1 MRKTLKTM
9 LAVSACMLVMPLGAY
24 AAQPANAPV
33 INSSVVSNDDS
44 TEVTELF
51 KWNFDDPASEVAPI
65 GDYYAMGSAGIS
77 KQSSTS
83 AYITAAT
90 DCYVKCD
97 SVTAEVNLQR
107 LQGSTWVYVTERSKT
122 AKNVS
127 TVKVS
132 DTIRV
137 KKGYYYR
144 VVSYHSATKN
154 GRTERGTAIGESL
167 YIG

>member
-24 AAQPANAPV
+24 AEQPANAPV

-90 DCYVKCD
+90 D
-97 SVTAEVNLQR
+97 
-107 LQGSTWVYVTERSKT
+107 
-122 AKNVS
+122 
-127 TVKVS
+127 
-132 DTIRV
+132 
-137 KKGYYYR
+137 
-144 VVSYHSATKN
+144 
-154 GRTERGTAIGESL
+154 
-167 YIG
+167 

>member
-51 KWNFDDPASEVAPI
+51 KWNFDDPNSEVAPL
-65 GDYYAMGSAGIS
+65 GDYYAMGSAAIS
-77 KQSSTS
+77 KKSSTS
-83 AYITAAT
+83 AYISANT

-97 SVTAEVNLQR
+97 SVEAEVNLQR
-107 LQGSTWVYVTERSKT
+107 LEGSTWQYVTTRSKT

-127 TVKVS
+127 NVKVS

-154 GRTERGTAIGESL
+154 GRTERGTAIGRSL

>member
-44 TEVTELF
+44 MEVTELF
-51 KWNFDDPASEVAPI
+51 KWNFDDPTSKVAPL
-65 GDYYAMGSAGIS
+65 GDYYAMGSNGIS

-90 DCYVKCD
+90 DCYVKCN

-144 VVSYHSATKN
+144 VVSFHSATKN
-154 GRTERGTAIGESL
+154 GRTETGTAISESL